1 MTEGYSVRQL
11 SELSGHSP
19 SKLRRL
25 IEQSLRGGPPVSR
38 RSLSNYRYLIFDGT
52 FLHRPVSIVT
62 VMDAETNTIIA
73 GQYGISESSVRQL
86 YAFFQPLKQKGLS
99 PISFTIDG
107 NPHVF
112 KVLKELWPDNMI
124 QRCLVHIQR
133 QGMNWCRRFP
143 RRTDAR
149 HLRRI
154 FKQVCYIDNYHQQQ
168 QFITLFMNWEQ
179 RFGFQIKT
187 QPEKGKVFSDI
198 KRARSMLIK
207 AIPNMF
213 HYLDDPNIAKT
224 TNALEGYYSRLKQ
237 HYRQHRGLTKEKL
250 LSYFDWYFYLRSK

>member
-1 MTEGYSVRQL
+1 MVIL
-11 SELSGHSP
+11 M
-19 SKLRRL
+19 
-25 IEQSLRGGPPVSR
+25 
-38 RSLSNYRYLIFDGT
+38 
-52 FLHRPVSIVT
+52 FL
-62 VMDAETNTIIA
+62 
-73 GQYGISESSVRQL
+73 
-86 YAFFQPLKQKGLS
+86 
-99 PISFTIDG
+99 
-107 NPHVF
+107 
-112 KVLKELWPDNMI
+112 KVLKELWSDSMI

-133 QGMNWCRRFP
+133 QGMSWCRRFP

-168 QFITLFMNWEQ
+168 QFITLLMNWEQ
-179 RFGFQIKT
+179 HFGFQIKT

-198 KRARSMLIK
+198 RRARSMIIK

-213 HYLDDPNIAKT
+213 HYLDDPNIPKT

-250 LSYFDWYFYLRSK
+250 LSYFDWYFYLRPK